1 MREVLLR
8 IPIGLVTFLLGIS
21 SVFVFKVATGSSFPA
36 EDLAVFRVIP
46 INRDAIPRFMP
57 TGRGC
62 GGGYAQGYRTNDGEA
77 VVEGVAA
84 GSNSTEI
91 KRELRKWVRDAEQV
105 IERLPKFRDHRGNVG
120 ERIVIVNKP
129 GDSGKESVS
138 IIFYGGGDY
147 YRFIDA
153 PSLDL
158 ALEFEQYLIRIDFK
172 SPV

>member
-1 MREVLLR
+1 MREIHLR
-8 IPIGLVTFLLGIS
+8 IAIGLITFLLGIS
-21 SVFVFKVATGSSFPA
+21 SVFVFKVATESSLPA
-36 EDLAVFRVIP
+36 ENLAVFRVIP
-46 INRDAIPRFMP
+46 ISRDAIPRFTP
-57 TGRGC
+57 TGRAC

-77 VVEGVAA
+77 VVEGVA
-84 GSNSTEI
+84 GGRDSKEI

-120 ERIVIVNKP
+120 ERIVIVNRP
-129 GDSGKESVS
+129 GESGEGSVS
-138 IIFYGGGDY
+138 IFFYGGGDY